1 MLKPPTLIYAFL
13 DSGLQTYF
21 KPHLEYYTSSC
32 NTRRFAAR
40 NRWWTSIVEQPSTQ
54 HQTQALRDR
63 QKAHLFRRLSTIT
76 MLLCLV
82 LHSCCQPTS
91 GSRGRGGSGGSNPP
105 LKNNVKGFNPKYKII
120 SSEWCSIYRK
130 CTIFL
135 PQINFFP
142 AGMPPDPPSYGMSDV
157 NPHLT

>member
-32 NTRRFAAR
+32 NTRRFAAK

-82 LHSCCQPTS
+82 LHCH
-91 GSRGRGGSGGSNPP
+91 
-105 LKNNVKGFNPKYKII
+105 V
-120 SSEWCSIYRK
+120 
-130 CTIFL
+130 
-135 PQINFFP
+135 
-142 AGMPPDPPSYGMSDV
+142 V
-157 NPHLT
+157 NPLADPEGGGGGGGGGGGFRGFELYFYQKLIFFLGACPPTPLLMVCLM